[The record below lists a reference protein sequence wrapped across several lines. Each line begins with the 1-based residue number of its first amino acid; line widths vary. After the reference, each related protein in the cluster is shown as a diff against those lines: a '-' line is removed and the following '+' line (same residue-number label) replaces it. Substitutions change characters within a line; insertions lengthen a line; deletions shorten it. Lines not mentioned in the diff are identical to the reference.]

1 MEDKGVPRPHFY
13 DIFVGHYFG
22 AAFLIEYC
30 VFDPLLFLLFFCGF
44 LLGADRGK
52 FMENSWNM
60 FPEVEPL
67 IEEQKRDA
75 LKMTKKFG
83 VQIGCVITRRTVR
96 ANKQFI
102 SKVFLEKILIFFD
115 IFGAISQDLTRRIS
129 INFLA

>member
-1 MEDKGVPRPHFY
+1 M
-13 DIFVGHYFG
+13 
-22 AAFLIEYC
+22 
-30 VFDPLLFLLFFCGF
+30 
-44 LLGADRGK
+44 
-52 FMENSWNM
+52 
-60 FPEVEPL
+60 